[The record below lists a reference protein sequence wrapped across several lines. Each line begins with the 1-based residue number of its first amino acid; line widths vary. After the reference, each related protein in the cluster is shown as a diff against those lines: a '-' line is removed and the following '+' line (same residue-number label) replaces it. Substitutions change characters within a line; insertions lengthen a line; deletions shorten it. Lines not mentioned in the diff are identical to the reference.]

1 MKPRGTNNAAENE
14 LTTPKSAF
22 GKPISQCGLSTKPLK
37 PLEFSIPEKTSF
49 QRLNRLLH
57 QQTQRA
63 EFQQK
68 SSTQLTPKSPLQR
81 TNQRVKRCQF
91 WIFTTLVNTKIES
104 LYDNL
109 NFELLP
115 LDLAI

>member
-37 PLEFSIPEKTSF
+37 PHELTTPEKTTF
-49 QRLNRLLH
+49 QRV
-57 QQTQRA
+57 

-68 SSTQLTPKSPLQR
+68 SSTQITKKSPHQK
-81 TNQRVKRCQF
+81 TNQPLKRCQF
-91 WIFTTLVNTKIES
+91 
-104 LYDNL
+104 
-109 NFELLP
+109 
-115 LDLAI
+115 